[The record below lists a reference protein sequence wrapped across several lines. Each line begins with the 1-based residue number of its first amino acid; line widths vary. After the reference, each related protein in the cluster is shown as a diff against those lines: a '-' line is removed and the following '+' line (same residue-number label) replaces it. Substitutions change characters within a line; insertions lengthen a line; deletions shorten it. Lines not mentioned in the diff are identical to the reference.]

1 MARRPTRDSRA
12 EAGNAAGGL
21 MVRLIRVF
29 VSSPGDVA
37 EERRLLD
44 EVVVRVNETAEG
56 RGVQLKLFKW
66 EKDVV
71 PRIGPAVQ
79 KVIDDQ
85 TPPYDIYLGILK
97 HRFGTPTGRYG
108 SGTEKEFRDALKRW
122 GEVGTPWILFY
133 FSAEPVPRDQLDEA
147 RRVERFRQG
156 LRTKG
161 FYATYEGVRDG
172 KDAFVHKVEGHLR
185 KLVERMTVASAPT
198 PATDR
203 QRGAGVTR
211 TLTVPAE
218 YRAWLK
224 EHCSSLD
231 LEGLKPKQAMVVPL
245 NAVYVPLTTQ
255 PREGQDEQPREGSAQ
270 TPPLR
275 DRPKPQ
281 LLLDRLG
288 SESLYVPGDPGSGK
302 STFCRRVALLVCEGK
317 MPSDAV
323 AAPDGYAESF
333 PGSLR
338 GRLPIL
344 VALRDFWRFLPDTPG
359 LKTLTVGELEQA
371 LARWLDVA
379 RLPGLDWPLV
389 EAHLDRG
396 SALVIVDGVDEV
408 PLTRGAGREGAYPRA
423 MLVAALAGA
432 VPQWTERGNRVLVTS
447 RPYGLNA
454 AEARRLGVA
463 AAPLQALDEAL
474 QHLLVR
480 RWFHA
485 LADRPAQA
493 EATAREMLD
502 DVQSRPWLAPLMASP
517 LLLTATCVLHHEGK
531 RLPQD
536 RYELYDRIVD
546 SVLYNRYLAG
556 GENARERLRVI
567 AYGMHTGAWLGEERS
582 TPRAEADLD
591 EIDRIVEGYREQ
603 SLLTDQGFTSAVA
616 VRDDLLSQS
625 GLLLPRADRRAA
637 FLHLSIQEFL
647 AAERLRSACD
657 AAGLR
662 RVFVERAAR
671 PEWHST
677 LVFLFGALFK
687 LSPEQGGALL
697 RDLIAACDDDTLG
710 LAVVA
715 GQCLEIPLRRGL
727 RLPQEQEDMF
737 RSLCLRA
744 IDREVAIPD
753 RWQLGI
759 ALGNLGDPR
768 LVTDLRDRSA
778 RDQPAYVEVKADEY
792 RVGEEKRPV
801 RVEEP
806 FLISRHPVTNDQ
818 YRGFV
823 NDGGYDDGHRRES
836 RWWSTDGRRWLKKE
850 QVREPAYWRN
860 ARWNAP
866 NQPVVGVSFWEAEA
880 FCRWA
885 GGRLPSELE
894 WEAAA
899 RGPQGHEYPWGDTWE
914 DGICNSREAGLGVTS
929 PVGLFPRSRSKPYGL
944 EDMAGNVWE
953 WCADFYDREESEGLR
968 VVRGGSWVDGAG
980 TPARPTAT
988 GSARAGG
995 TTTSGFGWWWGAPGL
1010 PDYSWASLQLYVGC
1024 R

>member
-1 MARRPTRDSRA
+1 V
-12 EAGNAAGGL
+12 
-21 MVRLIRVF
+21 VRIIRVF
-29 VSSPGDVA
+29 VSSPNDVA
-37 EERRLLD
+37 DERQVLD
-44 EVVVRVNETAEG
+44 EVVERVNETAER
-56 RGVQLKLFKW
+56 RGVLLKLFKW

-71 PRIGPAVQ
+71 PRIGPAAQ
-79 KVIDDQ
+79 KVVDDQ

-122 GEVGTPWILFY
+122 GEAGTPWILFY
-133 FSAEPVPRDQLDEA
+133 FSTEPVPRDQLAEA
-147 RRVERFRQG
+147 QRVERFRQG
-156 LRTKG
+156 LKTKG
-161 FYATYEGVRDG
+161 LYTTYEGVRDG
-172 KDAFVHKVEGHLR
+172 KDAFVHKVDGHLR
-185 KLVERMTVASAPT
+185 KLVDGMTVAPVPAP
-198 PATDR
+198 AIGR

-224 EHCSSLD
+224 EQCSSLD

-255 PREGQDEQPREGSAQ
+255 PREGRDERPRDESEQAR
-270 TPPLR
+270 PFR
-275 DRPKPQ
+275 ERPKPQ

-288 SESLYVPGDPGSGK
+288 SESLYVPGDPGAGK
-302 STFCRRVALLVCEGK
+302 STFCRRVAWLACEGT
-317 MPSDAV
+317 MPRDAV
-323 AAPDGYAESF
+323 AAPEGYAESF

-344 VALRDFWRFLPDTPG
+344 VTLRDFWRFLPDTPG
-359 LKTLTVGELEQA
+359 LKTLTVGELEQG
-371 LARWLDVA
+371 LARWLDNA
-379 RLPGLDWPLV
+379 RVPGLGWPLV
-389 EAHLDRG
+389 AAHLEGG
-396 SALVIVDGVDEV
+396 SAMVIVDGVDEV
-408 PLTRGAGREGAYPRA
+408 PLTRGAEREVSYPRA
-423 MLVAALAGA
+423 MLVAALAA
-432 VPQWTERGNRVLVTS
+432 ALPQWTKRGNRVLVTS

-454 AEARRLGVA
+454 IEARHLGVA
-463 AAPLQALDEAL
+463 TAPIQELDDEL

-485 LADRPAQA
+485 LADRPALA

-502 DVQSRPWLAPLMASP
+502 DVRSREWLAPLMASP

-591 EIDRIVEGYREQ
+591 EIDRIIEAYREQ
-603 SLLTDQGFTSAVA
+603 SLLTEQGFTSAVA

-625 GLLLPRADRRAA
+625 GLLLPRPDRRAA

-647 AAERLRSACD
+647 AAERFRSASD

-671 PEWHST
+671 PEWHNT

-727 RLPQEQEDMF
+727 RLPQEQEDTF

-744 IDREVAIPD
+744 IDREVAIPE

-759 ALGNLGDPR
+759 ALGHLGDPR

-778 RDQPAYVEVKADEY
+778 RDQPAYAEVKADEY
-792 RVGEEKRPV
+792 RVGDEKRPV
-801 RVEEP
+801 RVEAP
-806 FLISRHPVTNDQ
+806 FLISRHPVVNDQ
-818 YRGFV
+818 YRVFV
-823 NDGGYDDGHRRES
+823 RDGGYDDGHRRDS

-885 GGRLPSELE
+885 GGRLPSELQ

-899 RGPQGHEYPWGDTWE
+899 RGLQGHEYPWGDTWE

-953 WCADFYDREESEGLR
+953 WCADFYDRKESGSLR
-968 VVRGGSWVDGAG
+968 VVRGGSWYGGAG
-980 TPARPTAT
+980 I
-988 GSARAGG
+988 ARAASRSGLHPDGRINGIGFRVVVGG
-995 TTTSGFGWWWGAPGL
+995 ARTP
-1010 PDYSWASLQLYVGC
+1010 
-1024 R
+1024 